1 MNLTRIQVSDQIY
14 LATNLSD
21 PLDHVHQ
28 AILEKA
34 FNTSSCHIECL
45 CLTTPIPLGVKR
57 SRVKNRFYL
66 QPFHENNAVHADNCS
81 LRYEPYFQEWS
92 EAFQKSDDGFNI
104 KLVGSLTR
112 CKREGGELPFD
123 TDIANL
129 IDDRI
134 EQNRGAVLLELLHFL
149 WSHARLNHWHPH
161 RQHGRTWTTVSFA
174 IEDFI
179 KDESLLIN
187 DQFNL
192 ESRLTISRRPNEQPV
207 NNEYPELKI
216 KGLAYDKA
224 CFVLGELLSI
234 RPAKKDGYM
243 VKLKFMHYSQVF
255 HLPSSM
261 ADRIFKSYSKALA
274 IFSRNEH
281 RNITFNVL
289 IKAYKFNRYRRNA
302 RMTISDM
309 AIMMTNKQ
317 FIPVVD
323 EADAQLALDLVRAQ
337 RRFVKPLGTERV
349 GFVLLDTVEP
359 QLITSNVKLP
369 NISKEAVSLPISEK
383 LKLTPP
389 ANLISIDEVLDMA
402 IERCG

>member
-1 MNLTRIQVSDQIY
+1 MTRIQINDQVY

-21 PLDHVHQ
+21 PLDHAHQ
-28 AILEKA
+28 AILEQA
-34 FNTSSCHIECL
+34 FNTPSCHIECL
-45 CLTTPIPLGVKR
+45 CRTTPIQLDVKR
-57 SRVKNRFYL
+57 SRVKNRYFL
-66 QPFHENNAVHADNCS
+66 QPSHQGNAAHADNCPS
-81 LRYEPYFQEWS
+81 CYEPYFQSWDD
-92 EAFQKSDDGFNI
+92 FVKSDDGFDIN
-104 KLVGSLTR
+104 LVGTLTR
-112 CKREGGELPFD
+112 HKKEGGELPFD

-129 IDDRI
+129 IDDRL
-134 EQNRGAVLLELLHFL
+134 EQKRGASLLQLLQFL
-149 WSHARLNHWHPH
+149 WGHARLNHWHPH
-161 RQHGRTWTTVSFA
+161 RQHGRTWTTVNFA
-174 IEDFI
+174 IEDFV

-187 DQFNL
+187 KQFTL
-192 ESRLTISRRPNEQPV
+192 DECLTISRRPNEQPV

-224 CFVLGELLSI
+224 CFILGELLSI

-243 VKLKFMHYSQVF
+243 VKLKFMHYLQVF

-323 EADAQLALDLVRAQ
+323 EADAQLALDLVRAK
-337 RRFVKPLGTERV
+337 RRFVKPMGNDQA
-349 GFVLLDTVEP
+349 GFILLDTADP
-359 QLITSNVKLP
+359 KLIASSLKLP
-369 NISKEAVSLPISEK
+369 EISREPDVLPIKQK
-383 LKLTPP
+383 LKLTPLP
-389 ANLISIDEVLDMA
+389 NLISIDQVLDMD
-402 IERCG
+402 IERCA